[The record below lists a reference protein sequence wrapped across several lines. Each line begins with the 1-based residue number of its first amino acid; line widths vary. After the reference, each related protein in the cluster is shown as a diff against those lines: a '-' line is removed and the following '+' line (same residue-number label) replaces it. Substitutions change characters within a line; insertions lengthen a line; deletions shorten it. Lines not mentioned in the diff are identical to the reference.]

1 MKATCR
7 ILRPLL
13 AFCAGMAVAVAL
25 AAQVPQE
32 SCIISVPEG
41 DRDPFTSAVS
51 DGASVDARYL
61 TVDFSEGWDLI
72 TTPYIPG
79 FMLIFK

>member
-1 MKATCR
+1 MSATQR
-7 ILRPLL
+7 NRRSLL
-13 AFCAGMAVAVAL
+13 ALCAGMAVAVAL
-25 AAQVPQE
+25 AVQVPQE

-41 DRDPFTSAVS
+41 DRDPCTSAVS